1 MTIRAIR
8 KNLIDIIETNNYSEL
23 YNYLLQNNFKYL
35 DDHNEIIYYA
45 TIYKFINNNNT
56 AGYVWLYELEQPKEY
71 MVHLYIQ
78 DDYKGK
84 TLTRFVVNKFY
95 EMTAQYADKLIA
107 DPIDKNLIELYKR
120 IGWQQTSSHSSE
132 IKLPYQ
138 WRKIWEQSK
147 K

>member
-23 YNYLLQNNFKYL
+23 YNYLLENNFKYL

-71 MVHLYIQ
+71 MVHLYIH

-107 DPIDKNLIELYKR
+107 EWESWEDLKKSAR
-120 IGWQQTSSHSSE
+120 A
-132 IKLPYQ
+132 KLVAGQPLTEEEA
-138 WRKIWEQSK
+138 KTFII
-147 K
+147 

>member
-1 MTIRAIR
+1 
-8 KNLIDIIETNNYSEL
+8 
-23 YNYLLQNNFKYL
+23 
-35 DDHNEIIYYA
+35 
-45 TIYKFINNNNT
+45 
-56 AGYVWLYELEQPKEY
+56 
-71 MVHLYIQ
+71 
-78 DDYKGK
+78 
-84 TLTRFVVNKFY
+84 
-95 EMTAQYADKLIA
+95 MTAQYADKLIA